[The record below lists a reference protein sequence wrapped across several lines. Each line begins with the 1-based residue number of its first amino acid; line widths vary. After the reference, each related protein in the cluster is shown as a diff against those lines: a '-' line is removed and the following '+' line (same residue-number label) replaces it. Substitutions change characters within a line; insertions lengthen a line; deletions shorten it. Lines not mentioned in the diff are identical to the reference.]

1 MGIFDIFKAKKTQPA
16 YQPVQNVQ
24 QPMGSSI
31 PNSTSTPVPAI
42 KIQKQFTLDEAIA
55 VYAETDHK
63 SCKSE
68 YDYKLYFSDSFE
80 TILNSLP
87 KFQISLSKD
96 KIKRKN
102 EIENPIDDY
111 KNITKSSNISKL
123 SSFVAIDTETTG
135 LKPGGNDI
143 IEIAAI
149 KFINYRPVELFN
161 TYLKPRK
168 SIPADATAVNGITDA
183 MVADAPTFSEIKP
196 DLQAFISDLPIVAH
210 NAPFDVKFLHV
221 SGLDLD
227 NHNGKVYDTL
237 KLARNKI
244 KDYSGDKL
252 DDYKLATVC
261 EQLNIGCK
269 NYHSAS
275 ADTLACGLLFVD
287 ILKAVKEVDSVN
299 DLR

>member
-1 MGIFDIFKAKKTQPA
+1 MGIFDIFKAKKQQPKTQPTH
-16 YQPVQNVQ
+16 NIQ
-24 QPMGSSI
+24 QPLSKPIINNASA
-31 PNSTSTPVPAI
+31 PVP
-42 KIQKQFTLDEAIA
+42 KIRKQFTLDEAIA
-55 VYAETDHK
+55 VYAETDHQ

-68 YDYKLYFSDSFE
+68 YDYKMYFSDAFE

-87 KFQISLSKD
+87 KFKISISKD

-111 KNITKSSNISKL
+111 KNITKSSNFAKL
-123 SSFVAIDTETTG
+123 KDFVAIDTETTG

-149 KFINYRPVELFN
+149 KFVNYRPVELFH

-168 SIPADATAVNGITDA
+168 SIPVDATAVNGITDS

-196 DLQAFISDLPIVAH
+196 DLQAFISDFPIIAH
-210 NAPFDVKFLHV
+210 NASFDVKFLHV

-227 NHNGKVYDTL
+227 SHNGKVYDTL

-252 DDYKLATVC
+252 DDYKLATIC

-287 ILKAVKEVDSVN
+287 ILKTVKEVDSVN